1 MFIVK
6 VSKGVYEVREH
17 KYPRPIFRGTMT
29 QCVEFM
35 RNTVPTYAYGETY
48 E

>member
-1 MFIVK
+1 MHIIK
-6 VSKGVYEVREH
+6 VSDGVYEVRRP
-17 KYPRPIFRGTMT
+17 KYDRPIFRGTMS

-35 RNTVPTYAYGETY
+35 RENDPKYAYGEYY